1 MKARL
6 KAFHIM
12 PIFTRTLSQF
22 ALTILIALTT
32 GTAMAAEEP
41 RYELIEKSGDI
52 ELRAYAP
59 MIIAE
64 AVMQGTLDEASSQG
78 FRLIA
83 DYIFGGNIA
92 KSGAAGEKIAMT
104 APVTIEQKA
113 ESKAEPKA
121 GPKSEPQS
129 QKIDMTAP
137 VTVEPK
143 AGAENQW
150 RIQFVMPSKYTLAT
164 LPTPKNSRITLKEMP
179 AQKSAVIVYSGF
191 NGEEKLKQKTAALQ
205 SWMNERKLVATSAA
219 QLARYDPPWTLP
231 FMRRNELMINYR

>member
-1 MKARL
+1 
-6 KAFHIM
+6 
-12 PIFTRTLSQF
+12 
-22 ALTILIALTT
+22 
-32 GTAMAAEEP
+32 MAIEEP
-41 RYELIEKSGDI
+41 RYEVIEKSGDI

-64 AVMQGTLDEASSQG
+64 AVVDGTLDQASNQG

-104 APVTIEQKA
+104 APVTIE
-113 ESKAEPKA
+113 S
-121 GPKSEPQS
+121 KSEPQS
-129 QKIDMTAP
+129 QKIEMTAP

-143 AGAENQW
+143 EGADNKW
-150 RIQFVMPSKYTLAT
+150 RIHFVMPSKYTLAT
-164 LPTPKNSRITLKEMP
+164 LPTPKNPRVTLKEMP
-179 AQKSAVIVYSGF
+179 AQKSAVMVYSGF

-205 SWMNERKLVATSAA
+205 SWMSERKLVATSAP

>member
-1 MKARL
+1 ML
-6 KAFHIM
+6 V
-12 PIFTRTLSQF
+12 
-22 ALTILIALTT
+22 ALTT
-32 GTAMAAEEP
+32 GTAMATEEP
-41 RYELIEKSGDI
+41 RYDLIEKSGDI

-104 APVTIEQKA
+104 APVTIESKT
-113 ESKAEPKA
+113 ESKSES
-121 GPKSEPQS
+121 KSEPQS
-129 QKIDMTAP
+129 QKIEMTAP

-143 AGAENQW
+143 EGADNKW

-191 NGEEKLKQKTAALQ
+191 NGAEKLKQKTALLQ
-205 SWMNERKLVATSAA
+205 SWMNERKLVATSAP

>member
-1 MKARL
+1 MLDLMK
-6 KAFHIM
+6 I
-12 PIFTRTLSQF
+12 INRTLRFF
-22 ALTILIALTT
+22 AFIVLTVLTT
-32 GTAMAAEEP
+32 HPAMA
-41 RYELIEKSGDI
+41 IEKSGDI

-64 AVMQGTLDEASSQG
+64 AVVEGTLDQASNQG

-92 KSGAAGEKIAMT
+92 KSGAPGEKIAMT
-104 APVTIEQKA
+104 APVTIESKS
-113 ESKAEPKA
+113 ES
-121 GPKSEPQS
+121 KSEPQS
-129 QKIDMTAP
+129 QKIEMTAP

-143 AGAENQW
+143 DGAENKW
-150 RIQFVMPSKYTLAT
+150 RIHFVMPSKYTLAT
-164 LPTPKNSRITLKEMP
+164 LPTPKNPRVTLREMP
-179 AQKSAVIVYSGF
+179 AQKSAVMVYSGF

-205 SWMNERKLVATSAA
+205 TWMNERKLVATSSS

>member
-1 MKARL
+1 MKISSFTLRL
-6 KAFHIM
+6 VA
-12 PIFTRTLSQF
+12 LSLL
-22 ALTILIALTT
+22 AVLTT
-32 GTAMAAEEP
+32 SVAMAIEEP
-41 RYELIEKSGDI
+41 RYELIEKSGEI

-64 AVMQGTLDEASSQG
+64 AVVEGTLDQASNQG

-92 KSGAAGEKIAMT
+92 RSGAAGEKIAMT
-104 APVTIEQKA
+104 APVIV
-113 ESKAEPKA
+113 ESKAEPKT
-121 GPKSEPQS
+121 EPQS
-129 QKIDMTAP
+129 QKIEMTAP

-143 AGAENQW
+143 GGADNQW
-150 RIQFVMPSKYTLAT
+150 RIHFVMPSKYTLAT
-164 LPTPKNSRITLKEMP
+164 LPTPKNPRVTLKEMP

-205 SWMNERKLVATSAA
+205 AWMSERKLVATSAP

-231 FMRRNELMINYR
+231 FMRRNELMISYR

>member
-1 MKARL
+1 MK
-6 KAFHIM
+6 I
-12 PIFTRTLSQF
+12 ISFTLRF
-22 ALTILIALTT
+22 VALILLAVLTASV
-32 GTAMAAEEP
+32 AMAIEEP
-41 RYELIEKSGDI
+41 RYEVIEKSGDI

-64 AVMQGTLDEASSQG
+64 AVVDGTLDQASNQG

-104 APVTIEQKA
+104 APVTIE
-113 ESKAEPKA
+113 S
-121 GPKSEPQS
+121 KSEPQS
-129 QKIDMTAP
+129 QKIEMTAP

-143 AGAENQW
+143 EGADNKW
-150 RIQFVMPSKYTLAT
+150 RIHFVMPSKYTLAT
-164 LPTPKNSRITLKEMP
+164 LPTPKNSRVTLREMP
-179 AQKSAVIVYSGF
+179 AQKSAVMVYSGF

-205 SWMNERKLVATSAA
+205 SWMSERKLVATSAP